1 MSKSFSDL
9 KDLCQTQ
16 PCDVELPSKFIIQNE
31 LHVPPHKFAYFHT
44 AIVHEYLF
52 LRNERNKSKQF
63 NLNKRH
69 RILLILLFDTSL
81 KNEIWMKYTKEME
94 WIWCSWG
101 MRHWKKKMEE
111 AHHQLNSK
119 SWWHKVLK
127 NMLVLQSNVHIC
139 CQPK

>member
-1 MSKSFSDL
+1 MQIFTIKCVKELQRLERSVA
-9 KDLCQTQ
+9 TQ

-63 NLNKRH
+63 NLNERH

-94 WIWCSWG
+94 
-101 MRHWKKKMEE
+101 
-111 AHHQLNSK
+111 
-119 SWWHKVLK
+119 
-127 NMLVLQSNVHIC
+127 
-139 CQPK
+139 